1 MNHPKHISPHYSQS
15 WNFLQHLQTA
25 ALLRKAEIR
34 SNLATCLATS
44 IPDRDSSHCFS
55 HLTKRIAYDWQSLN
69 FDSAKVHS
77 TGTWN
82 PWPVGTSSI
91 LELMV
96 PALQIF
102 QRRVTLRHTIQC
114 LFCSAFNPVS
124 SHGFVWLLNCCQ
136 QERCHSVPFTRD
148 AAPAGSSCE
157 LKTTIMGK

>member
-1 MNHPKHISPHYSQS
+1 MNRPKHSSPHYSQS

-34 SNLATCLATS
+34 YTFGNLYPRHS
-44 IPDRDSSHCFS
+44 QDSSCCFS
-55 HLTKRIAYDWQSLN
+55 NLTKRIAYDWQSLN

-82 PWPVGTSSI
+82 PWPAGTSSI

-102 QRRVTLRHTIQC
+102 QRRVTLRHTVQC
-114 LFCSAFNPVS
+114 LFCSGFNPVF
-124 SHGFVWLLNCCQ
+124 SHGFVWFLNCCQ

-148 AAPAGSSCE
+148 SAPAGSSYE
-157 LKTTIMGK
+157 LKTTIKGK